1 MTHMKRDEIVKTI
14 RQAGR
19 MRLTLWIRA
28 YETDG
33 TIEPREVEPYSFRP
47 KGTTERFY
55 FHCLLHNGTRNFL
68 VDQILEVRITDN
80 PFAPRYAVEF

>member
-1 MTHMKRDEIVKTI
+1 MTRMSRDEIVETI

-19 MRLTLWIRA
+19 MRRTLWIRA
-28 YETDG
+28 HESDG
-33 TIEPREVEPYSFRP
+33 SIEPREVEPYSFRP

-68 VDQILEVRITDN
+68 VDRILEVRITDSS
-80 PFAPRYAVEF
+80 FVPRYEIEF